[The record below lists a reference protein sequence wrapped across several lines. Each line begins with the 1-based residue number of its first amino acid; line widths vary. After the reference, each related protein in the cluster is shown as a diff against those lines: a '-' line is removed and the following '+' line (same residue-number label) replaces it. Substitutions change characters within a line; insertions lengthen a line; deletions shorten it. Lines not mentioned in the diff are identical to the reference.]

1 MKRLLLVLVSL
12 SITYC
17 AQAQH
22 ADSSAMVSKFRL
34 SLSYGVDAMNPDQI
48 NDHIATSNEA
58 LGSSAPS
65 IKSMPELSAALTIR
79 PNLDTKI
86 LVLRGGYMST
96 ERDYSFSWYRKR
108 ILLQRHL
115 EERKGQSRKS
125 IPHIHFRLE
134 SACQR

>member
-1 MKRLLLVLVSL
+1 MKRLLLALVSL

-65 IKSMPELSAALTIR
+65 IKSIPELFGCSNNPA
-79 PNLDTKI
+79 NLETKI
-86 LVLRGGYMST
+86 LVLRGGYMWDRAGLFISP
-96 ERDYSFSWYRKR
+96 YRKR
-108 ILLQRHL
+108 ILLQRQL
-115 EERKGQSRKS
+115 EERT
-125 IPHIHFRLE
+125 
-134 SACQR
+134 QR

>member
-1 MKRLLLVLVSL
+1 MKRLLLVLASL

-58 LGSSAPS
+58 LAVRPPQSNQCPS
-65 IKSMPELSAALTIR
+65 
-79 PNLDTKI
+79 
-86 LVLRGGYMST
+86 
-96 ERDYSFSWYRKR
+96 
-108 ILLQRHL
+108 
-115 EERKGQSRKS
+115 
-125 IPHIHFRLE
+125 FRLL
-134 SACQR
+134 